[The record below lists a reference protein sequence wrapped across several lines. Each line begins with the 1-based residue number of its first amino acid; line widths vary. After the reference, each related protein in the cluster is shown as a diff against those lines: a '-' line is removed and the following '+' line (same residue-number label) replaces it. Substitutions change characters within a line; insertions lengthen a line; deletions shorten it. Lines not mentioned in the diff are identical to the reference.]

1 MHQKKFQVTLTST
14 SGLIMH
20 SDDVEWAGSM
30 EQWALQPG
38 NKAKSKA
45 GDDRYPAWRW
55 MGCLYKDSVSD
66 EVIIPSDNLMTM
78 LRDAGKKVPTGKK
91 GGSFKAITQ
100 SGITLDDVGWP
111 LMIPSKPGST
121 TYKKILGS
129 ELRHLLTE
137 PDFNKHLAECRKAG
151 FFLFPKRARI
161 GQAKHLRVRPRFDVW
176 TASGTLT
183 VTDESISEA
192 VLQSIFDIAGI
203 YCGLCDWRPGAP
215 ASGQWGR
222 FTATVKE
229 I

>member
-1 MHQKKFQVTLTST
+1 MFQKTYEVTLKSR
-14 SGLIMH
+14 SGLILH
-20 SDDVEWAGSM
+20 SDNIEWSASM
-30 EQWALQPG
+30 EEWSLEPG

-55 MGCLYKDSVSD
+55 MGCLYKDDITD

-100 SGITLDDVGWP
+100 SGIAINETGWP
-111 LMIPSKPGST
+111 LLIPKQPGSP

-137 PDFNKHLAECRKAG
+137 TDFNRHLTECRKAG

-183 VTDESISEA
+183 VTDETISER
-192 VLQSIFDIAGI
+192 VLQSIFDIGGI
-203 YCGLCDWRPGAP
+203 HCGLGDWRPGAP
-215 ASGQWGR
+215 SSGPWGR
-222 FTATVKE
+222 FEATIKE
-229 I
+229 V